1 MKYFLNKHKGCE
13 QNPDD
18 NHMGKEER
26 RKYPRV
32 EIYTPISYLCEDSK
46 GDIKE
51 QNIGVVR
58 NVSQSGIQIETVQEI
73 QSEFVTLIFLG
84 SDRNQI
90 ETKGKV
96 VYCRRGNSGQF
107 NIGIKFQETAE
118 RNIWLIRALVR
129 SYHYSKDKSQ
139 LKISPMIQM

>member
-1 MKYFLNKHKGCE
+1 
-13 QNPDD
+13 
-18 NHMGKEER
+18 MGKEER

-32 EIYTPISYLCEDSK
+32 EIYSPISYICKDSK

-51 QNIGVVR
+51 QNIGIVR
-58 NVSQSGIQIETVQEI
+58 NVSQSGILIETVQEI

-90 ETKGKV
+90 EASGKV

-107 NIGIKFQETAE
+107 SIGIKFQETAE

-139 LKISPMIQM
+139 LKISPMIQN